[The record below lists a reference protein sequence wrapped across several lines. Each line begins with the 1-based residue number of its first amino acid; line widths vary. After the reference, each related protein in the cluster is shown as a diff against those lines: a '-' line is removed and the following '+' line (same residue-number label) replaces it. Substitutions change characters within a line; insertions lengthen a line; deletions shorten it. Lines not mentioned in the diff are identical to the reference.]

1 VAVPPRSGQEHRAA
15 AGKYRGAVPS
25 DVLAPLLDLPG
36 VTEAVERARDNVDGV
51 LWDRGVRARAAEIV
65 AGSRLRGGWAS
76 AAIDG
81 AEVRPDALVSGDA
94 LDGSPIGRVVAAALA
109 VQAEIPL
116 VVDLVDR
123 APLQA
128 LSRLHAVASSG
139 MVHDLDR
146 GRPRRDEAVDD
157 PLRLGML
164 PIAPQASARMTAL
177 SVVLTVPT
185 TVPALVVA
193 AVAHAEVAVTRPFA
207 WGSGLVA
214 RAMTR
219 AVLAARGVD
228 PDGITVPEAGLFAA
242 GRSAYTEALRAY
254 ASGDPAGVGRW
265 IVLHADTVRV
275 GADESR
281 RILADLP

>member
-1 VAVPPRSGQEHRAA
+1 
-15 AGKYRGAVPS
+15 VPS

-36 VTEAVERARDNVDGV
+36 VAEAVERSRGAVDSV
-51 LWDRGVRARAAEIV
+51 LWDRTVRARAAEIV
-65 AGSRLRGGWAS
+65 SASRLRGGWAS

-94 LDGSPIGRVVAAALA
+94 LDDSPMGRVVAAALA
-109 VQAEIPL
+109 VQAETPSL
-116 VVDLVDR
+116 VDLVDR

-128 LSRLHAVASSG
+128 LSRLHAVAAAG
-139 MVHDLDR
+139 MVPDDDR
-146 GRPRRDEAVDD
+146 GRPRRNEVVDD
-157 PLRLGML
+157 PLRLGRL
-164 PIAPQASARMTAL
+164 PVAAQASARMTAL

-185 TVPALVVA
+185 AVPALVVA
-193 AVAHAEVAVTRPFA
+193 AVAHGEVAVTRPFA

-219 AVLAARGVD
+219 LVLAARGVD

-242 GRSAYTEALRAY
+242 GRSAYAEALKAY
-254 ASGDPAGVGRW
+254 ASGDPEGVAGW
-265 IVLHADTVRV
+265 IVLHAETVRV